1 MEEVLTYHNIYVVY
15 TKEAETADQY
25 IEKTVHRIGRQY
37 QVTVATSDGLEQVII
52 MGQGAHRISA
62 QGLKKEIEDTEKNAR
77 AEWHQQRQ
85 SSKTYLFDHMSE
97 ELQAQMEKIR
107 LGMAGEG
114 IKNDYLYRR
123 NKTGICID
131 RVYGYDTIVELPDML
146 EGFPVT
152 ELGAYIFSDHIVDR
166 IKNDA
171 GK

>member
-107 LGMAGEG
+107 LGEAGE
-114 IKNDYLYRR
+114 
-123 NKTGICID
+123 
-131 RVYGYDTIVELPDML
+131 E
-146 EGFPVT
+146 
-152 ELGAYIFSDHIVDR
+152 
-166 IKNDA
+166 
-171 GK
+171 